1 MRLIQMDQRLETVFE
16 KMKTLN
22 LFWSYSRDIS
32 AEDIGPELF
41 TETVLKYGDVED
53 IRVLFESYEYNF
65 IRETWIRRIL
75 FDDRFRKL
83 NFYLAEIF
91 FDVDM
96 ERLKKERKSDD
107 RKNKLGMLA
116 SVNTQGTENS

>member
-1 MRLIQMDQRLETVFE
+1 MDQRLETVFE